1 MKKGFFSFLLK
12 KPLMGIRKK
21 LHHFL
26 RSMLERGLSTNF
38 TFFLNDNNP
47 PKFHKKVE
55 VEFASLYLLV
65 FLVIVLFVVEV
76 VVVVFAY
83 LFHSEKY
90 FESVSGLILLPFLSL
105 PLIFFFNRAI

>member
-1 MKKGFFSFLLK
+1 
-12 KPLMGIRKK
+12 MGIRKK

-38 TFFLNDNNP
+38 NFFLNDNNP

-76 VVVVFAY
+76 VVVVFAH
-83 LFHSEKY
+83 LFHSERY
-90 FESVSGLILLPFLSL
+90 F
-105 PLIFFFNRAI
+105 